1 MTANVSRAVSFYF
14 RFKHR
19 LYTKT
24 TQRNDLILDCSL
36 LDEDYLKY
44 KNVFL
49 IKRNVLQIKHNYI
62 VQKHISI
69 IRIS

>member
-1 MTANVSRAVSFYF
+1 MTAHVSRAVSFYF

-44 KNVFL
+44 KNVFFNKTKCITNKTQL
-49 IKRNVLQIKHNYI
+49 HCTETYFYN
-62 VQKHISI
+62 
-69 IRIS
+69 

>member
-1 MTANVSRAVSFYF
+1 MTAHVSRAVSFIF

-24 TQRNDLILDCSL
+24 TQRNDLTLDCSL

-44 KNVFL
+44 KNVFFN
-49 IKRNVLQIKHNYI
+49 IMYAIAK
-62 VQKHISI
+62 KHISI
-69 IRIS
+69 VRIS